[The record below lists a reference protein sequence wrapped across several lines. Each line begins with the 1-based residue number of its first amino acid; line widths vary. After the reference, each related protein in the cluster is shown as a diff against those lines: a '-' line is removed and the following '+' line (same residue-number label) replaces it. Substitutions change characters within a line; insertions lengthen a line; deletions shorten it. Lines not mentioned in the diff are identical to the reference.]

1 MLRVNFSKAAVK
13 LLSRPTAQR
22 AVAIAVLSAA
32 PGVWLLGIALDP
44 PAVPHAEAAPVAGER
59 LIEAAKAPARAAV
72 KAALANPL
80 LDPDAMMVPARLLSA
95 PLTDEEKASM
105 AAELDRLQTRHASEL
120 VRVIASVT
128 QAAPSPVP
136 PSFLLSIAFAE
147 TRGKV
152 LAVSPAGAA
161 GLAQATPAAIL
172 MEGVEGPLYVT
183 TDYLVGT
190 RAYIMKKP
198 LGDAVGIA
206 ERVIEG
212 EATHA
217 EALELLGRAQDL
229 RRVGVDELEALAP
242 RAPEVFL
249 PRVEAAD
256 RYNVQ
261 VLDRLGRLLEAR
273 ASKKALEGF
282 RDEVR
287 KEYRTLLRVQ
297 QANWKRY
304 GESLER
310 ERDGVLERH
319 FGIKASRVL
328 VERPYEAG
336 EILGER
342 LDARFSPTR
351 MAEFLSRHVQTK
363 RQQALDLGIPEDE
376 IEAWTAALYNGG
388 LVNVSRM
395 RAGLMSSIRETENYM
410 EKVPAMRQQLDGV
423 TALAAP

>member
-1 MLRVNFSKAAVK
+1 MLRGMISKAVEK
-13 LLSRPTAQR
+13 TLSRPMAQR
-22 AVAIAVLSAA
+22 AVALAVLSAA
-32 PGVWLLGIALDP
+32 PGAWLVGVALDP
-44 PAVPHAEAAPVAGER
+44 PRAPIGATAPVAGER
-59 LIEAAKAPARAAV
+59 LVEVAAKPAKAAV
-72 KAALANPL
+72 VAALANPL
-80 LDPDAMMVPARLLSA
+80 LDPDAMMVAPGLLTA
-95 PLTDEEKASM
+95 PLTEDEKRSM
-105 AAELDRLQTRHASEL
+105 AAELDRLQTRHAAEL
-120 VRVIASVT
+120 VSVIASAT
-128 QAAPSPVP
+128 QAAPSPMP

-147 TRGKV
+147 TRGRV

-172 MEGVEGPLYVT
+172 MEKVEGPLYVT
-183 TDYLVGT
+183 ADYLVGT

-212 EATHA
+212 EATHQ
-217 EALELLGRAQDL
+217 EALELLARAKEL
-229 RRVGVDELEALAP
+229 RRVGVDELEALEP
-242 RAPEVFL
+242 RAPEIFM

-261 VLDRLGRLLEAR
+261 VLDRLGRLLESG
-273 ASKKALEGF
+273 ASNKSLESF

-297 QANWKRY
+297 QANWKSY

-310 ERDGVLERH
+310 ERDGVLERY
-319 FGIKASRVL
+319 FGEKASRVL

-336 EILGER
+336 EVLGER

-363 RQQALDLGIPEDE
+363 RQQALALGIPDEE

-388 LVNVSRM
+388 LVNVARM
-395 RAGLMSSIRETENYM
+395 RAGLMSSIKETENYM